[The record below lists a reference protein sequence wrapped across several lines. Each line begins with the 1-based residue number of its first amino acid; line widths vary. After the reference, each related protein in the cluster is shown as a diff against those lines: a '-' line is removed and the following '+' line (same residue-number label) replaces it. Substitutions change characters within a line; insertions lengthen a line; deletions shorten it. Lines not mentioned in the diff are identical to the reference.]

1 MISMMVKYNT
11 SLDLT
16 AKIDVNTTSKRGI
29 TYMLNIAAIIKEK
42 LNQVIAKYQ
51 KKPFLPLLEMVSF
64 LKN

>member
-16 AKIDVNTTSKRGI
+16 AKIDVNTTSNRSI
-29 TYMLNIAAIIKEK
+29 TYMLNIAIIKEK
-42 LNQVIAKYQ
+42 LIIAKYQ

-64 LKN
+64 LKK

>member
-16 AKIDVNTTSKRGI
+16 AKVDVHITSNRSI
-29 TYMLNIAAIIKEK
+29 TYMLNIAIIKEK
-42 LNQVIAKYQ
+42 LNQVIEKYQ